1 MTILV
6 MLMIR
11 GTVFYEEG
19 TGPENKK
26 TLSETIKARKTAD
39 AFEHIKIVN
48 NDIQKVF
55 AMTNR
60 ETDKE
65 KDNFIPDEY

>member
-1 MTILV
+1 MSVLMNFLMIVLV

-11 GTVFYEEG
+11 GTDFYEER
-19 TGPENKK
+19 TGPEEQK

-39 AFEHIKIVN
+39 AFEHIKFEN

-55 AMTNR
+55 VMTNR
-60 ETDKE
+60 
-65 KDNFIPDEY
+65 